1 MVQAFQYANVIPKL
15 CSVCICCYHRTG
27 GALQKSKWLDTLPAV
42 GLEET
47 VHDIDDG
54 HNSSEVIPP
63 LPEKTQVLCKE
74 DIIGQPASI
83 VYHSCLKQLAQYLVV
98 PIPKCNTKDPV
109 TDAECGALRPFE
121 VKITSRGTSVVVEW
135 VSTWLAIKTYCR
147 IIYYTLR
154 A

>member
-1 MVQAFQYANVIPKL
+1 MPGLVELSKRANGWTHYQL
-15 CSVCICCYHRTG
+15 
-27 GALQKSKWLDTLPAV
+27 L

-121 VKITSRGTSVVVEW
+121 VKITSRGTISCRGMDMSSGSQCLEVEL
-135 VSTWLAIKTYCR
+135 LAHSKIRDACR
-147 IIYYTLR
+147 
-154 A
+154 